1 MRKPA
6 RPKARCAP
14 KRTRNPDRLLTPT
27 TVKALGAGFGA
38 KAAREL
44 VKGQSVGDL
53 ELDERVYDRPLLA
66 VLLDDTEQYAT
77 AYLDGMEDGD
87 VTIAIEGSPNSKVL
101 WSAFSRG
108 VASTAKPVLM
118 EFIAEGRARLN
129 AVANPSRRKRR

>member
-44 VKGQSVGDL
+44 VKGQSVGD
-53 ELDERVYDRPLLA
+53 RPLLA

-87 VTIAIEGSPNSKVL
+87 VTIAIEGSPNSKAL